1 MMFGAVFLSN
11 NNELKKI
18 KMKRNIGTVD
28 KVIRI
33 LIAVVV
39 VTLYFANLISG
50 TLAIILLALSAIF
63 VVTSLLSFCPLYLPL
78 TISTRKKG

>member
-1 MMFGAVFLSN
+1 M
-11 NNELKKI
+11 KKN
-18 KMKRNIGTVD
+18 MGTID

-39 VTLYFANLISG
+39 VVLYFTHVISG

-63 VVTSLLSFCPLYLPL
+63 IVTSFLSFCPLYLPL
-78 TISTRKKG
+78 GLSTRKKE